1 MTYFLERIASHV
13 FEKYGDSIG
22 RQCLV
27 FPNRRAGL
35 YFMKYLAAAAGK
47 PVWAPSIYTINEL
60 FTSFSDLQEA
70 GSETLIFELY
80 NTYCKLNKEAGSFDD
95 FYFWGEM
102 LVNDFDNVDKY
113 LVNAESL
120 FANLADLKK
129 IDSSFGELGDEQIK
143 IIRQFWVNF
152 NTGSST
158 REKSE
163 FLNLWSILPDL
174 YTAFRN
180 SLRGKGLAYEG
191 MIFRDI
197 AENCHAGI
205 IPDFQFERF
214 HFAGFNALNNCERI
228 LMKSVSKKGLA
239 KFYWDFDESTVK
251 EDSRHSAG
259 FFLRENL
266 KDFGN
271 DMPSDWN
278 YRTFVSDP
286 AGKVHRTII
295 DTSSDI
301 AQVKLVP
308 ALLKAIEDVGGNE
321 AHHTAIVLAEES
333 LLIPLLSSIPEFVE
347 DVNITMGYPL
357 KFSPVYSLLKH
368 LLSLQRNSRQEGDN
382 YLFDCID
389 VLNIL
394 RHSYLNGN
402 EQLDASGVAAELISD
417 NKQWISAKR
426 FTGKPVFESIFV
438 PFRTPLALH
447 GYLKGI
453 LESLYKT
460 GEDNGLSD
468 SGPDLEDEI
477 RNEFI
482 FRTLQSMNRLESGLT
497 TSEVLLNSVTYS
509 RLIDKVLRSVSIPF
523 SGEPLNG
530 IQIMGILET
539 RALDF
544 KNLIILSVNE
554 GILPRSSAGSS
565 CIPYNLR
572 EAFGLPVIRHQDS
585 IYSYYF
591 YRLLQRAENVTFV
604 YNSNAEGLKTG
615 EMSRFLLQLDYL
627 NDNKPDHKSPAYDII
642 SRGEIP
648 SAVKRTRQH
657 SDILRNLFL
666 NPGCKAL
673 SPSAVNTW
681 LNCRMKFYYRYV
693 CGLKEPDKIVN
704 EIDPSVFG
712 KLLHGVL
719 EKLYSPYNGKIISS
733 EKIEGISND
742 STLIS
747 NSIRDALTEIFHS
760 GQQVEPGGNDEIT
773 ANILFSYIRMILK
786 HDCSIAPLTIHG
798 LEKYISSSFSFSQ
811 SEENILIT
819 IGGFSDRIDETQGT
833 RRIVDYKTGNTP
845 MEIRT
850 VPSLFDESDDKRND
864 AWFQILMYCE
874 MLSGNDPSIKV
885 RPSLYSVRSMGGND
899 FSDRLIIAEDR
910 NNKLAV
916 DDYSMIRSEYL
927 AGLKQTIGNIFSE
940 VSEFKMT
947 EHSRKC
953 EYCPFIKL
961 CRR

>member
-1 MTYFLERIASHV
+1 MTYFLERIASHL
-13 FEKYGDSIG
+13 FDSYGDKLHH
-22 RQCLV
+22 QCLV

-35 YFMKYLAAAAGK
+35 YFMKYLSVKAGK
-47 PVWAPSIYTINEL
+47 PIWAPSVKTINEL
-60 FTSFSDLQEA
+60 FTSLSELQEA

-80 NTYCKLNKEAGSFDD
+80 TTYCKLNREAGTFDD

-102 LVNDFDNVDKY
+102 LVNDFDNADKY

-120 FANLADLKK
+120 FANLADIKK
-129 IDSSFGELGDEQIK
+129 IDSTFGELGEEQIN

-158 REKSE
+158 REKKE
-163 FLNLWSILPDL
+163 FLNLWSLLPDL
-174 YTAFRN
+174 YSAFRG
-180 SLRGKGLAYEG
+180 SLRGKGIAYEG

-197 AENCHAGI
+197 AESCVAGNL
-205 IPDFQFERF
+205 PDFKFESF
-214 HFAGFNALNNCERI
+214 HFAGFNALNNCEKI
-228 LMKSVSKKGLA
+228 LMRSLSGKGLA
-239 KFYWDFDESTVK
+239 KFYWDYDESTVK
-251 EDSRHSAG
+251 EDPRHSAG
-259 FFLRENL
+259 YFLRDNL
-266 KDFGN
+266 RDFGN
-271 DMPSDWN
+271 DMPTDWN
-278 YRTFVSDP
+278 YKTFVSDP
-286 AGKVHRTII
+286 AVGVHRTII

-308 ALLKAIEDVGGNE
+308 ALLREIEEIKGDE
-321 AHHTAIVLAEES
+321 AHHIAIVLAEES
-333 LLIPLLSSIPEFVE
+333 LLIPLLSSLPEFVD

-357 KFSPVYSLLKH
+357 KFSPVYSLIKH
-368 LLSLQRNSRQEGDN
+368 LLSLQRNSREDGDN
-382 YLFDCID
+382 YFFDYTD

-402 EQLDASGVAAELISD
+402 DKLFAAVTAKELISD
-417 NKQWISAKR
+417 NKQWIPGRWFS
-426 FTGKPVFESIFV
+426 GKPVFESIFV
-438 PFRTPLALH
+438 PMRSPLDLH
-447 GYLKGI
+447 LYLKSI

-460 GEDNGLSD
+460 GNDNGS
-468 SGPDLEDEI
+468 SEAVVDLDDEI

-482 FRTLQSMNRLESGLT
+482 FRTLQAMNRLESALT
-497 TSEVLLNSVTYS
+497 ASAVVLTPVTYS
-509 RLIDKVLRSVSIPF
+509 RLIDKVLRSVSVPF

-591 YRLLQRAENVTFV
+591 YRLLQRAEKVTFV

-627 NDNKPDHKSPAYDII
+627 SDIKPDYRSPAYEII
-642 SRGEIP
+642 SRGIVP
-648 SAVKRTRQH
+648 SAVERTRLH
-657 SDILRNLFL
+657 SDILKNLFL
-666 NPGCKAL
+666 NPGSKPL

-693 CGLKEPDKIVN
+693 CGLKEPEKIVTD
-704 EIDPSVFG
+704 IDPSVFG
-712 KLLHGVL
+712 KLLHGVM
-719 EKLYSPYNGKIISS
+719 EKVYSPFEGGIM
-733 EKIEGISND
+733 ERDKIEGIISD
-742 STLIS
+742 SALVLS
-747 NSIRDALTEIFHS
+747 SIKEVIKEIYHS
-760 GQQVEPGGNDEIT
+760 GQNVESGGNDEIT
-773 ANILFSYIRMILK
+773 SSILFSYIRMILK
-786 HDCSIAPLTIHG
+786 HDISFAPLTIHG
-798 LEKYISSSFSFSQ
+798 LEKYISSSFTFSQ
-811 SEENILIT
+811 SDKKNVVT
-819 IGGFSDRIDETQGT
+819 IGGYSDRIDETGGT
-833 RRIVDYKTGNTP
+833 RRIIDYKTGNTP
-845 MEIRT
+845 MEIRS
-850 VPSLFDESDDKRND
+850 VASLFDENDDKRND

-874 MLSGNDPSIKV
+874 MISGIDPAVKV
-885 RPSLYSVRSMGGND
+885 RPSLYAVRSMSSNE

-910 NNKLAV
+910 DNKLEV
-916 DDYSMIRSEYL
+916 EDYSVIRSEYS
-927 AGLKQTIGNIFSE
+927 AGLEQTIGHIFAD

-947 EHSRKC
+947 EHPGKC
-953 EYCPFIKL
+953 DYCPFIKL

>member
-1 MTYFLERIASHV
+1 MTYFLERIASHL
-13 FEKYGDSIG
+13 FDSYGDNLNHH
-22 RQCLV
+22 CLV

-47 PVWAPSIYTINEL
+47 PIWAPSIITINDL

-80 NTYCKLNKEAGSFDD
+80 TTYCKLNKEAGSFDD

-129 IDSSFGELGDEQIK
+129 IDRTFGELGEEQIK

-152 NTGSST
+152 NTGPST

-163 FLNLWSILPDL
+163 FLNLWSVLSDL
-174 YTAFRN
+174 YSDFRN
-180 SLRGKGLAYEG
+180 SLRGKGIAYEG

-197 AENCHAGI
+197 AENCLAGKM
-205 IPDFQFERF
+205 PDLKFESY
-214 HFAGFNALNNCERI
+214 HFAGFNALNNCEKI
-228 LMKSVSKKGLA
+228 LMSSLSKKGLA
-239 KFYWDFDESTVK
+239 KFYWDYDESTVK

-266 KDFGN
+266 KDLGN
-271 DMPSDWN
+271 DMPADWN
-278 YRTFVSDP
+278 YRTFVSDQS
-286 AGKVHRTII
+286 GMVKRTII

-301 AQVKLVP
+301 AQVKLIP
-308 ALLKAIEDVGGNE
+308 AILRAIEDVRGDD

-333 LLIPLLSSIPEFVE
+333 LLIPLLSTIPEFVD

-368 LLSLQRNSRQEGDN
+368 LLSLQKNLRQEGDICF
-382 YLFDCID
+382 FDYTD

-402 EQLDASGVAAELISD
+402 DQLNAAGTVTQIISD
-417 NKQWISAKR
+417 NKQWISGSR
-426 FTGKPVFESIFV
+426 FAGNPVFESIFV
-438 PFRTPLALH
+438 PMRTPLSLH
-447 GYLKGI
+447 GYLKKI

-460 GEDNGLSD
+460 GEDDGSSE
-468 SGPDLEDEI
+468 SGIDLEDEI

-482 FRTLQSMNRLESGLT
+482 FRTIQAMNRLESALT
-497 TSEVLLNSVTYS
+497 ASAVLLSSVTYS

-565 CIPYNLR
+565 SIPYNLR

-627 NDNKPDHKSPAYDII
+627 NENKPDFKSPGYEII
-642 SRGEIP
+642 SRGIIP
-648 SAVKRTRQH
+648 STVERTGRH
-657 SDILRNLFL
+657 SDILRNMFL
-666 NPGCKAL
+666 NPGSKAL

-693 CGLKEPDKIVN
+693 CGLKEPDKIVTG
-704 EIDPSVFG
+704 IDPSVFG
-712 KLLHGVL
+712 RLLHGVM
-719 EKLYSPYNGKIISS
+719 EKLYSPYEAGVIGK
-733 EKIEGISND
+733 EKIEEISKN
-742 STLIS
+742 SNLIRT
-747 NSIRDALTEIFHS
+747 SINDALTEIFHS
-760 GQQVEPGGNDEIT
+760 GQNIGSGGNDEIT

-786 HDCSIAPLTIHG
+786 HDSSYAPLTIHG
-798 LEKYISSSFSFSQ
+798 LEKFISSSFTFRQ
-811 SEENILIT
+811 SEKNNLIT
-819 IGGFSDRIDETQGT
+819 IGGYTDRIDETEGT
-833 RRIVDYKTGNTP
+833 RRVIDYKTGNTP
-845 MEIRT
+845 MEIRS
-850 VPSLFDESDDKRND
+850 VASLFDESDERRND

-874 MLSGNDPSIKV
+874 MISGNDPAVKV
-885 RPSLYSVRSMGGND
+885 RPSLYAVRGMSSND
-899 FSDRLIIAEDR
+899 FSDRLVISEDR
-910 NNKLAV
+910 DNNHVV
-916 DDYSMIRSEYL
+916 DDYSAIRTEYS
-927 AGLKQTIGNIFSE
+927 AGLEQTIGTIFSE
-940 VSEFKMT
+940 TSEFTMT
-947 EHSRKC
+947 DHLGKC
-953 EYCPFIKL
+953 DYCPFIKL